1 MSFFIYIL
9 AIQSSY
15 HLDSNTIHQP
25 NPHHIHHWWLNRLQ
39 TDVCPKTEGGV
50 RQGGGHRQY
59 ATVLQRI
66 SVSKAKKD
74 GKKNTKEHM
83 TYWYPIGIKWHKTW
97 QNMVRRGKTPCHDVL
112 SLLPAPCFPA
122 WTAGVAAAP
131 ATRRAPPA
139 SRPPPGQLPPA
150 KAVVI
155 GASC

>member
-1 MSFFIYIL
+1 MS
-9 AIQSSY
+9 A
-15 HLDSNTIHQP
+15 
-25 NPHHIHHWWLNRLQ
+25 
-39 TDVCPKTEGGV
+39 PKLREVSGKGAGTAST
-50 RQGGGHRQY
+50 RQFYNEYQCQK
-59 ATVLQRI
+59 QR
-66 SVSKAKKD
+66 KMEKK
-74 GKKNTKEHM
+74 TKEHM

-131 ATRRAPPA
+131 ATRRAPSA